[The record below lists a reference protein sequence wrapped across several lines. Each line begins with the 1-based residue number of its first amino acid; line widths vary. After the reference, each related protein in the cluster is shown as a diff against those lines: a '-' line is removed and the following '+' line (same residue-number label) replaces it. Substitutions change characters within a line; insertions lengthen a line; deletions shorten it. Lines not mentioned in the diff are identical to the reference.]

1 MFVASIIR
9 LIARL
14 LPAVIACTSPLLAHA
29 AYPEK
34 PIRLVVPWPAG
45 GGSDATARIVARH
58 LQDRLKQQVVVDNKP
73 GAAGNIGAEI
83 VARAAPD
90 GYTLL
95 LSSGPFSVNPSLF
108 KTLPFDTVRDFAPIS
123 QIASSPSVIVV
134 LASSPVRSL
143 TDFQALAKDAAKPL
157 VFASPGNGSAQ
168 HLAMELLRKRAD
180 LSLTHVPYKGGAPA
194 LNDLLGGQVPVM
206 ISGYPEVSGHLK
218 AGKLRAL
225 VVTTSTRL
233 GLLPEVP
240 TLMELKL
247 ADSGTAGWTGLHAP
261 AGTPADVIN
270 RINTEVTA
278 ILAQSDV
285 REQLGN
291 LGLEIHRT
299 TPVEF
304 AAFVTQQM
312 TRWREAVIISGAKVD

>member
-1 MFVASIIR
+1 MFFASIIR
-9 LIARL
+9 LTAGL
-14 LPAVIACTSPLLAHA
+14 LPVVAAAASPLLAHA

-34 PIRLVVPWPAG
+34 SIRLVVPWPAG

-73 GAAGNIGAEI
+73 GAAGNIGTEI

-134 LASSPVRSL
+134 LTSSPVRSL
-143 TDFQALAKDAAKPL
+143 ADFQALAKD
-157 VFASPGNGSAQ
+157 VASPGNGSAQ
-168 HLAMELLRKRAD
+168 HLAMELLRKRAS

-225 VVTTSTRL
+225 VVTTPTRL
-233 GLLPEVP
+233 ALLPDVP
-240 TLMELKL
+240 TLMELNL

-270 RINTEVTA
+270 RINAEVTA
-278 ILAQSDV
+278 ILAQADV

-291 LGLEIHRT
+291 LGLQIHRT
-299 TPVEF
+299 TPTEF
-304 AAFVTQQM
+304 AAFVTEQIA
-312 TRWREAVIISGAKVD
+312 RWREAVNLSGAKVD

>member
-1 MFVASIIR
+1 MLFASIIR
-9 LIARL
+9 PIAWL
-14 LPAVIACTSPLLAHA
+14 LPAIIAAASPLLADA

-45 GGSDATARIVARH
+45 GGSDATARIVARN

-73 GAAGNIGAEI
+73 GAAGNIGTEI

-108 KTLPFDTVRDFAPIS
+108 KTLPFDTVHDFAPIS
-123 QIASSPSVIVV
+123 QIASSPTVFVV

-143 TDFQALAKDAAKPL
+143 ADFQALARDPAKPL

-168 HLAMELLRKRAD
+168 HLAMELLRKRAG
-180 LSLTHVPYKGGAPA
+180 LSLIHVPYKGGAPA

-225 VVTTSTRL
+225 AVTTPSRL
-233 GLLPEVP
+233 WLLPDVP
-240 TLMELKL
+240 TLVELKL

-270 RINTEVTA
+270 LLNAEVAA
-278 ILAQSDV
+278 ILAQPEV

-299 TPVEF
+299 TPAEF

-312 TRWREAVIISGAKVD
+312 ARWREAVTISGAKVD